1 MNLQKP
7 IKSIFI
13 LFQTIP
19 SSGLVIWQGLDKK
32 GKTKQQGTIRLRLSF
47 SAEKNCKV
55 AVQEHKHL
63 LRILLMHEL
72 DSSKVAP
79 YWWSGKFSEQG
90 EAVVAQHSA
99 QSGINPNSR
108 ILAQW
113 SAFTTIHSNHQLS
126 FKLFE
131 ILLDKLVRYLN
142 SPETHHEDKKLFWE
156 GVRKLL
162 PSCFSVIR
170 NIRKKTSSDKN
181 DIKMLNDVLSILSI
195 IGSQPPYKEI
205 DLFPK
210 SVYG

>member
-1 MNLQKP
+1 MNKNG
-7 IKSIFI
+7 KSK
-13 LFQTIP
+13 L
-19 SSGLVIWQGLDKK
+19 
-32 GKTKQQGTIRLRLSF
+32 QGTIRLRLSF

-63 LRILLMHEL
+63 LRILLLHEL
-72 DSSKVAP
+72 ENSKVAP
-79 YWWSGKFSEQG
+79 YWWSGKFSDQG

-113 SAFTTIHSNHQLS
+113 SAYTTIHSNHQLS

-131 ILLDKLVRYLN
+131 NLSEKLFRVLN
-142 SPETHHEDKKLFWE
+142 SPETQTEDIKLFWE
-156 GVRKLL
+156 GVKKLL
-162 PSCFSVIR
+162 PSCFSIIR

-181 DIKMLNDVLSILSI
+181 DMKMLNDVLSILSV
-195 IGSQPPYKEI
+195 IGAQTPPKDF

-210 SVYG
+210 SIYG